1 MTKKAAL
8 LEDRGVVRVSGAD
21 ATGFLQGLLTND
33 VEQLKAGEARYAA
46 LLSPQAKI
54 LFDMILVSE
63 PEGDGPA
70 YLLDCDAAQAA
81 DLAKRLGF
89 YRLRAKIA
97 IADESADRAVVAY
110 WGGEPEHDA
119 SAVVYADPRDPRL
132 GWRAIQSRADAV
144 AVGSQRV
151 NEYEG
156 LRIGVGAPKGGI
168 DFAYGDA
175 FPHDA
180 NFDLLHGVDFDK
192 GCYVGQEVV
201 SRMKHRGTARKRI
214 ARVKTAGPA
223 PEPGTPILDRELAV
237 GALGSSSGREALALL
252 RLDRVEE
259 ATAAGRTLSA
269 GGVGVALAE

>member
-33 VEQLKAGEARYAA
+33 VERLKASQARYAA

-54 LFDMILVSE
+54 LFDMIVVSE
-63 PEGDGPA
+63 PDGDGPA
-70 YLLDCDAAQAA
+70 YLLDCAAAQAA

-89 YRLRAKIA
+89 YKLRSKAA
-97 IADESADRAVVAY
+97 IADESADRAVVAF
-110 WGGEPEHDA
+110 WGGEPEHDPGA
-119 SAVVYADPRDPRL
+119 IVYADPRDPRL
-132 GWRAIQSRADAV
+132 GWRAILPRAKAV
-144 AVGSQRV
+144 AIGSQHV
-151 NEYEG
+151 SEYEG

-168 DFAYGDA
+168 DFAYGDT

-180 NFDLLHGVDFDK
+180 NFDLLQGVDFDK
-192 GCYVGQEVV
+192 GGYVGQEVV

-223 PEPGTPILDRELAV
+223 PAPGTPILDRELAV
-237 GALGSSSGREALALL
+237 GTLGSSSGREALALL
-252 RLDRVEE
+252 RLDRIED